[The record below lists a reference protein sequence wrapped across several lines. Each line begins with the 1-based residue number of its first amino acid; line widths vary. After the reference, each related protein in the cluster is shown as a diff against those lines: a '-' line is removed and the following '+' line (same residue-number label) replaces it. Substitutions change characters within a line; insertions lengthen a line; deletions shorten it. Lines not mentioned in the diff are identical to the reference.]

1 MSTYRKKG
9 GRYFLYDFDIG
20 GHRFHGSTKCTSKRD
35 ADAFERAKKSEA
47 RKQLE
52 EAAALGRQVMTFGVA
67 STRYWEEVGQFA
79 ATSDGIEWSLAWL
92 QREVGKSVRLSA
104 ITGATVAKLVQKRRQ
119 DTVRRGGADVVVS
132 NATVNR
138 TVTEVLRR
146 VLKRAAEVWREPVA
160 VIRWRDHLLKEPEER
175 VRELR
180 TDEEEKLFEHL
191 RPDYHPIV
199 RFALLSGCRLNECV
213 SLLWQDVDWGGRQIW
228 IRGKGDKLAPIPM
241 PPSVRELLWPLQG
254 QHSDFVFTYVAKR
267 AAETRRVGSRYPITY
282 QGLKTAFRR
291 FAKTA
296 LPGYRFHDNRH
307 TAATR
312 VMRVTGNLKI
322 AQKLLRHT
330 SITTTTKYAH
340 VVHDE
345 VLDAMERAAKTQS
358 ATQPPGI
365 SPDRGDSSR
374 KKAK

>member
-1 MSTYRKKG
+1 
-9 GRYFLYDFDIG
+9 
-20 GHRFHGSTKCTSKRD
+20 
-35 ADAFERAKKSEA
+35 
-47 RKQLE
+47 
-52 EAAALGRQVMTFGVA
+52 MTFGVA

-79 ATSDGIEWSLAWL
+79 STSGGIEWSLAWL
-92 QREVGKSVRLSA
+92 QREVGKGTRLPA
-104 ITGATVAKLVQKRRQ
+104 ITGATVAKLVQKRRRDAVQ
-119 DTVRRGGADVVVS
+119 RGEISVPVS

-146 VLKRAAEVWREPVA
+146 ILKRAAEVWREPVA
-160 VIRWRDHLLKEPEER
+160 PIRWRDHLLKEPEER

-180 TDEEEKLFEHL
+180 DDEETKLFKSL
-191 RPDYHPIV
+191 RPDYHAIV

-213 SLLWQDVDWGGRQIW
+213 SLRWQDVDWGGRQIW
-228 IRGKGDKLAPIPM
+228 IKGKGDKLAPIPM
-241 PPSVRELLWPLQG
+241 PPSIRELLWPLQG
-254 QHSDFVFTYVAKR
+254 QHPEFVFTYVAKR
-267 AAETRRVGSRYPITY
+267 ASEVRRVGGRYPITY
-282 QGLKTAFRR
+282 EGLKTAFRR

-312 VMRVTGNLKI
+312 VMRASGNIKI
-322 AQKLLRHT
+322 AQTLLRHT

-345 VLDAMERAAKTQS
+345 VLDAMERAAKTRS
-358 ATQPPGI
+358 ATQSPDI
-365 SPDRGDSSR
+365 SPDIEDSDR